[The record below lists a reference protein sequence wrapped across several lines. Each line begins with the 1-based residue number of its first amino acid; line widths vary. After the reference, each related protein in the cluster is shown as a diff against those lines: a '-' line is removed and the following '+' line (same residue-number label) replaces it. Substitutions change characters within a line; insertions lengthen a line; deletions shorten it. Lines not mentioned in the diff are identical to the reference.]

1 MKYIKGEILS
11 IDGFIKNNVII
22 KDDNSIEISKD
33 SFINKSSTKG
43 LIIPSIVNAHTHI
56 GDSFIKGKKVDLTK
70 DVEKLVAPPN
80 GLKHR
85 LLRNASKSEIIQGMK
100 NSINEMEKIG
110 TSHFCDFREN
120 GVEGILNL
128 NKALENKNIK
138 SITLSR
144 PSELKYDKNEMKELL
159 KISDGVGLSSITD
172 WDYQEIKKIIDY
184 AKDKGKI
191 VSLHASEVIR
201 EDIDVILDLK
211 PDFLIHMIKAT
222 ESDLIKVKEEDIPIV
237 ICPRSNAFFNL
248 KVDLK
253 LMKRIGITLMLGTDN
268 AMLNSPNVLEEVK
281 YLKNCS
287 NVFSLEELIKMITY
301 TPRKVLNLDDCI
313 NGPNLSGNF
322 VMLNKDS
329 LNPIY
334 VSKQNQ
340 R

>member
-1 MKYIKGEILS
+1 MKYIKGEILT

-33 SFINKSSTKG
+33 SFINKSLTKG

-268 AMLNSPNVLEEVK
+268 AMLNSPNVLVEVK
-281 YLKNCS
+281 FLKNCS
-287 NVFSLEELIKMITY
+287 NVFSLEELIKMVTY

-313 NGPNLSGNF
+313 NGSNLSGNF
-322 VMLNKDS
+322 VILNKDS